1 MAVMTPPAQ
10 SATES
15 PFYVTGGTL
24 LPDAPSY
31 VARAA
36 DEELFVALSSGE
48 TCYVLNARQMGKSSL
63 CVRTQLRLKQAG
75 IRTAFCDLQSSGGKN
90 VTAEQWY
97 IALLSKIG
105 RELGLLSLFL
115 TYWKEHAAYPPVQRL
130 FGALSEIGLNAD
142 ASPIVVF
149 IDEIDVTLSLPFST
163 DEFFAAIRQTYVG
176 RATDANLKR
185 LSFCLLGTASPAD
198 LIQDVRVSPFNIGKR
213 IELRD
218 FTASEAIRL
227 ADGFRANETSKTQTL
242 DKKRLVNRI
251 LYWTGGHPFLT
262 QRLCLNV
269 KRALSSPDADSGNP
283 DRCVDKLCS
292 DMFLTHSAK
301 ESDDNFAVVRNRLL
315 RSEAELP
322 ALLDMYRKIHAGK
335 VVQDDETNPLCS
347 ILKLSGVTKVENG
360 RFKVRNRIYAT
371 VFDAKWVESRLPD
384 AENLRQK
391 AAYRQGVKRTVG
403 FASAIIA
410 GMAGLLVFA
419 IFQRNEAQFKTNEA
433 TIQKGIAD
441 KSTLVANDAA
451 KKEQEARRESE
462 RHAIEATK
470 AKDEATSSAK
480 KEREARQESDKKTV
494 EATKARDEA
503 TAARDEAN
511 REKGNAFRSKTD
523 AEAALESKKTALGQ
537 VVKERNEKQGA
548 LAQANRLLYPQT
560 IQRAERALEQG
571 DSEEANRLLS
581 KFLPSNAS
589 GKAKEEDP
597 RGFEWQYLNKQAA
610 KKSKENPVETL
621 HETSRLENMSVSPN
635 GKRIA
640 TANAGQVITLWEGKP
655 FQKSG
660 TLKNEDNGGAL
671 YSRIKDIQ
679 FLDDGKLLLATTY
692 AGDIYLWD
700 AQARKMVQK
709 NHSFHN
715 QVVGGIAFDKNS
727 RTLATGTNG
736 LKAGGNEP
744 GGVIEFWKLEKDNR
758 LSHQSKTIT
767 HTNFSGNPSW
777 IMCLAYS
784 PDGSRLASGGTEN
797 QGGNQML
804 TIRMWETSNLE
815 PVGKLEERGSGV
827 DNCNVTGLSFSPD
840 GKWLASSN
848 GDDYTRL
855 FKLPSTS
862 PLMDNDPK
870 KPYAIRSIA
879 RGRHSG
885 EATCVTFAPDSAQF
899 ASGGKDANI
908 KFWNVSHLNADGTLT
923 ETTTLL
929 GHASGILRLAIPSDS
944 EGKSKVVSCSDDGAV
959 NFWNP
964 PDDSF
969 KQMDMVSGKP
979 GWITQL
985 AYSPDRKWLATAFAS
1000 VDDKGSRHY
1009 EVQVFDS
1016 ATHRIIANPVKDA
1029 RQDLHIAISPN
1040 SELLAIGGNDR
1051 TLRLWNAN
1059 TRSMLPAFEKV
1070 AQPVEDLSFSPDGKT
1085 LATCASGS
1093 EPRNNYSYFV
1103 REWDV
1108 ADRSLKRT
1116 LKEMKFPWDIECV
1129 AYSPD
1134 GRWLAGGGGGG
1145 EFRLFNLQERR
1156 AYSMRENG
1164 AAIVPPGST
1173 PAETDKAHR
1182 GAVITM
1188 AFSPD
1193 GKILATGSHDHS
1205 VKLWNMD
1212 SPGSPPRYTLRMN
1225 GKIQSVSFSLDG
1237 KTLGVRSENA
1247 PIRFYPLYSLPEGLL
1262 AESVSMKGDGV
1273 TAFAFGPD
1281 TGSVTLGNG
1290 RGAIQF
1296 R

>member
-1 MAVMTPPAQ
+1 MTHPAE

-24 LPDAPSY
+24 LPNAPSY

-63 CVRTQLRLKQAG
+63 CVRTQIRLKEAG

-105 RELGLLSLFL
+105 RELGLLPLFL

-130 FGALSEIGLNAD
+130 FGAISEIGLSAD

-149 IDEIDVTLSLPFST
+149 VDEIDVTLSLPFST
-163 DEFFAAIRQTYVG
+163 DEFFVAIRQTYVG
-176 RATDANLKR
+176 RATDANLQR

-198 LIQDVRVSPFNIGKR
+198 LIQDIRVSPFNIGKR

-227 ADGFRANETSKTQTL
+227 ADGFKASETSKTQIL
-242 DKKRLVNRI
+242 DKKRLVNRV
-251 LYWTGGHPFLT
+251 LYWTGGHPFLS
-262 QRLCLNV
+262 QRLCL
-269 KRALSSPDADSGNP
+269 KIKTALSSSNSNSINP
-283 DRCVDKLCS
+283 ERFVDKLCTE
-292 DMFLTHSAK
+292 MFLTHSAI

-315 RSEAELP
+315 RVESELP
-322 ALLDMYRKIHAGK
+322 ALLDLYRKIHAGK
-335 VVQDDETNPLCS
+335 IVLDDETNPLCS
-347 ILKLSGVTKVENG
+347 ILKLSGVAKVDMG
-360 RFKVRNRIYAT
+360 RFKVRNRIYAA

-384 AENLRQK
+384 AENIRQK
-391 AAYRQGVKRTVG
+391 AAYRRGVKKTFG
-403 FASAIIA
+403 FASAILIV
-410 GMAGLLVFA
+410 MAGLMLFA
-419 IFQRNEAQFKTNEA
+419 IYQRNVAQSNFISANNAKIGETKAKNEA
-433 TIQKGIAD
+433 ISEKKNAINAKDAETKA
-441 KSTLVANDAA
+441 KNVAENEKKRAENEKKRAENAEYDALKEKDEANNARDDAKNSA
-451 KKEQEARRESE
+451 KKARSSAEKESNARRESD
-462 RHAIEATK
+462 RQKRNAI
-470 AKDEATSSAK
+470 
-480 KEREARQESDKKTV
+480 
-494 EATKARDEA
+494 
-503 TAARDEAN
+503 
-511 REKGNAFRSKTD
+511 RS
-523 AEAALESKKTALGQ
+523 
-537 VVKERNEKQGA
+537 NA
-548 LAQANRLLYPQT
+548 LAVSALNNKENALRRANRLLYPQT
-560 IQRAERALEQG
+560 IHRAERALEQG
-571 DSEEANRLLS
+571 HAEEANRLLS
-581 KFLPSNAS
+581 TFLPSGVRS
-589 GKAKEEDP
+589 KAKEEDP

-621 HETSRLENMSVSPN
+621 HEANRLENMSVSPD
-635 GKRIA
+635 GKILA
-640 TANAGQVITLWEGKP
+640 TANASQVITLWEGKP
-655 FQKSG
+655 FQKTG
-660 TLKNEDNGGAL
+660 TLKNEDNGAAL

-679 FLDDGKLLLATTY
+679 FLEDGKLLLATTFS
-692 AGDIYLWD
+692 GEIYLWD
-700 AQARKMVQK
+700 AHTRKMLQK
-709 NHSFHN
+709 TPSFHN
-715 QVVGGIAFDKNS
+715 QVVGGIAYDKNT
-727 RTLATGTNG
+727 RTLATGTSG
-736 LKAGGNEP
+736 LRSGGNEP

-758 LSHQSKTIT
+758 LSRLSKTIT

-777 IMCLAYS
+777 ITCLAYS
-784 PDGSRLASGGTEN
+784 PDGSRLASGGAE
-797 QGGNQML
+797 GPAGNQMM

-815 PVGKLEERGSGV
+815 AVGKLEERGSGI
-827 DNCNVTGLSFSPD
+827 DNCNVSGLAFSPD

-848 GDDYTRL
+848 GDDTARL
-855 FKLPSTS
+855 FKLPSPS
-862 PLMDNDPK
+862 FENDPK
-870 KPYAIRSIA
+870 KPFVIRSMA

-885 EATCVTFAPDSAQF
+885 EATCVTFSPDSAQF
-899 ASGGKDANI
+899 ATGGKDANI
-908 KFWNVSHLNADGTLT
+908 KFWNVSLLNADGTLT

-929 GHASGILRLAIPSDS
+929 GHASGILRLAISTDSDR
-944 EGKSKVVSCSDDGAV
+944 KSKVVSCSSDGAV
-959 NFWNP
+959 NLWNP

-969 KQMDMVSGKP
+969 KQLDMVAGKN

-985 AYSPDRKWLATAFAS
+985 VYSPNKKWLATAFAI
-1000 VDDKGSRHY
+1000 VDEKKVRHY
-1009 EVQVFDS
+1009 EVEVCDS
-1016 ATHRIIANPVKDA
+1016 ATHRIIANPIKDA
-1029 RQDLHIAISPN
+1029 RQELHLAISPN

-1051 TLRLWNAN
+1051 TLQLWNA
-1059 TRSMLPAFEKV
+1059 TKRSMLPAFEKV
-1070 AQPVEDLSFSPDGKT
+1070 AQPVVALAFSPDGKT

-1093 EPRNNYSYFV
+1093 EPRNDYSYFV

-1116 LKEMKFPWDIECV
+1116 LKEMRFPWDIECI

-1145 EFRLFNLQERR
+1145 EMRLFNLQERR
-1156 AYSMRENG
+1156 AYNMRENG
-1164 AAIVPPGST
+1164 AILVPPGST

-1182 GAVITM
+1182 SAVNAM

-1205 VKLWNMD
+1205 VKLWNID
-1212 SPGSPPRYTLRMN
+1212 SSGSPLRYTLRMN
-1225 GKIQSVSFSLDG
+1225 GKIQSVCFSLDG

-1247 PIRFYPLYSLPEGLL
+1247 PILFYPLYSLPEGLL
-1262 AESVSMKGDGV
+1262 AESVSLKGDGV

>member
-1 MAVMTPPAQ
+1 MTPTAE

-31 VARAA
+31 VERAA

-63 CVRTQLRLKQAG
+63 CVRTQLRLKEAG

-130 FGALSEIGLNAD
+130 FGALSEIGLNAE

-149 IDEIDVTLSLPFST
+149 VDEIDVTLSLPFST
-163 DEFFAAIRQTYVG
+163 DEFFAAVRQTYVG

-227 ADGFRANETSKTQTL
+227 ADGFKASETSKTRVL
-242 DKKRLVNRI
+242 DKKRLVNRV
-251 LYWTGGHPFLT
+251 LYWTGGHPFLS
-262 QRLCLNV
+262 QRLCL
-269 KRALSSPDADSGNP
+269 KIKTALSSPEADFFDP
-283 DRCVDKLCS
+283 DRFVDKLCTE
-292 DMFLTHSAK
+292 MFLTHSAI

-315 RSEAELP
+315 RIETELP

-335 VVQDDETNPLCS
+335 IILDDETNPLCS
-347 ILKLSGVTKVENG
+347 ILKLSGVAKVENG
-360 RFKVRNRIYAT
+360 RFKVRNRIYAA

-384 AENLRQK
+384 AEKLRQK

-403 FASAIIA
+403 FASAIVA

-419 IFQRNEAQFKTNEA
+419 IIQRNEARLNLEN
-433 TIQKGIAD
+433 
-441 KSTLVANDAA
+441 ANIAA
-451 KKEQEARRESE
+451 KREE
-462 RHAIEATK
+462 V
-470 AKDEATSSAK
+470 
-480 KEREARQESDKKTV
+480 ARQESNKSRDLAKISETAAKISAKAAKISANKEFVARQVSDKKTK
-494 EATKARDEA
+494 EANKARDEA
-503 TAARDEAN
+503 TLAKDDAN
-511 REKGNAFRSKTD
+511 RQKSNAVSSKALAVSALSDTEK
-523 AEAALESKKTALGQ
+523 ALKQ
-537 VVKERNEKQGA
+537 VRKERNEKQGALAEKQDA

-571 DSEEANRLLS
+571 NSEEANRLLS
-581 KFLPSNAS
+581 KFIPSNVS
-589 GKAKEEDP
+589 RKAKEEDP
-597 RGFEWQYLNKQAA
+597 RGFEWQYLKKQAA

-621 HETSRLENMSVSPN
+621 HETNRLENMSVSPN
-635 GKRIA
+635 GKRLA
-640 TANAGQVITLWEGKP
+640 TANANQVITLWEGMP

-660 TLKNEDNGGAL
+660 TLKNEDNGAAL

-679 FLDDGKLLLATTY
+679 FLEEGKLLLATTFS
-692 AGDIYLWD
+692 GDIYLWD
-700 AQARKMVQK
+700 AETRQMLQK

-715 QVVGGIAFDKNS
+715 QVVGGIAYDKNT
-727 RTLATGTNG
+727 RTLATGTSG
-736 LKAGGNEP
+736 LRSGGNEP
-744 GGVIEFWKLEKDNR
+744 GGVIELWKLEKDNR
-758 LSHQSKTIT
+758 LAHLSKTIT

-777 IMCLAYS
+777 ITCLAYS
-784 PDGSRLASGGTEN
+784 ADGSRLASGGAEGA
-797 QGGNQML
+797 GGNQMM

-815 PVGKLEERGSGV
+815 CVGRLEERGTGI
-827 DNCNVTGLSFSPD
+827 DNCNVSGLAFSPD

-848 GDDYTRL
+848 GDDTARL
-855 FKLPSTS
+855 FKLPSPS
-862 PLMDNDPK
+862 LEIDPK
-870 KPYAIRSIA
+870 KPYVIRSMA

-885 EATCVTFAPDSAQF
+885 EATCVTFSPNSAQF
-899 ASGGKDANI
+899 ATGGKDANI
-908 KFWNVSHLNADGTLT
+908 KFWNISLLNADGTLT

-929 GHASGILRLAIPSDS
+929 GHASGILRLAMSTDPDR
-944 EGKSKVVSCSDDGAV
+944 KSKVVSCSEDGVV
-959 NFWNP
+959 NLWNS

-969 KQMDMVSGKP
+969 KQLDVVSGKS

-985 AYSPDRKWLATAFAS
+985 VYSPDRKWLATAFAS
-1000 VDDKGSRHY
+1000 VDEKGVRHY
-1009 EVQVFDS
+1009 EVEVCDS
-1016 ATHRIIANPVKDA
+1016 GTHRIVANPVKDA
-1029 RQDLHIAISPN
+1029 RQELHIAISPN

-1059 TRSMLPAFEKV
+1059 SRSMLPAFEKV
-1070 AQPVEDLSFSPDGKT
+1070 AQPVVALAFSPDGKT
-1085 LATCASGS
+1085 LATCASGN

-1103 REWDV
+1103 REWDI
-1108 ADRSLKRT
+1108 AERSLKRT
-1116 LKEMKFPWDIECV
+1116 LKEMRFPWDIECV

-1134 GRWLAGGGGGG
+1134 GRWLAGAGGGG
-1145 EFRLFNLQERR
+1145 ELRLFNLQERR

-1164 AAIVPPGST
+1164 AVLVPPGST
-1173 PAETDKAHR
+1173 PAETDKPHR
-1182 GAVITM
+1182 SAVNAM

-1205 VKLWNMD
+1205 VKLWKMD
-1212 SPGSPPRYTLRMN
+1212 SPGLPPRYALRMS
-1225 GKIQSVSFSLDG
+1225 GKIQSVCFSLDG

-1262 AESVSMKGDGV
+1262 AESVSLKGDGV